1 MRWGKEKK
9 SFFFSFPEDS
19 RNECGNRKVSEM
31 DRNGEIRLA
40 VLKWEE
46 AFRLSTFSRNL
57 IDTGREKKASIAM
70 ITARP
75 SVTVRVRVM
84 W

>member
-40 VLKWEE
+40 VLKWE
-46 AFRLSTFSRNL
+46 AFGLSTFSRNL

>member
-46 AFRLSTFSRNL
+46 AFGLSTFSRNL
-57 IDTGREKKASIAM
+57 IDTCREKKASIAM